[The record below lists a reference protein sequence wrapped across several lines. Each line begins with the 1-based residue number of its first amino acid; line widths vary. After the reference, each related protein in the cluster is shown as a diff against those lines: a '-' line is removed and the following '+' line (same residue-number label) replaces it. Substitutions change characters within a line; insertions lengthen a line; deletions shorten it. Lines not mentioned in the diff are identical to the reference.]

1 MNNVS
6 LTGRLVRDPEIKST
20 QSGVNVASFTIA
32 VDRPYQKGKD
42 KEADFIGCTA
52 WRGTADFIGKYFH
65 KGDPIEIVGS
75 LRTRTYDDKSGVKH
89 YVTEVLVNN
98 VSFTQSKRNGIEAGT
113 ENANETNDY
122 SALGDLSD
130 FEEILSDGDTPF

>member
-20 QSGVNVASFTIA
+20 PSGVSVASFTIA

-42 KEADFIGCTA
+42 KEADFISCNA

-75 LRTRTYDDKSGVKH
+75 LRTRNYEDKNGTKH

-98 VSFTQSKRNGIEAGT
+98 VSFTQSKHSEAGT
-113 ENANETNDY
+113 TGGNESNDY
-122 SALGDLSD
+122 LALGDLSD
-130 FEEILSDGDTPF
+130 FEEIVGDGENPF

>member
-1 MNNVS
+1 MNNVG

-20 QSGVNVASFTIA
+20 QSGVSVASFTIA

-65 KGDPIEIVGS
+65 KGEPIEIVGS
-75 LRTRTYDDKSGVKH
+75 LRTRTYDDKNGTKH

-98 VSFTQSKRNGIEAGT
+98 VSFTQSKHSEAGAT
-113 ENANETNDY
+113 SGSGANDY
-122 SALGDLSD
+122 SDIGDLSD
-130 FEEILSDGDTPF
+130 FEEILRDGDTPF